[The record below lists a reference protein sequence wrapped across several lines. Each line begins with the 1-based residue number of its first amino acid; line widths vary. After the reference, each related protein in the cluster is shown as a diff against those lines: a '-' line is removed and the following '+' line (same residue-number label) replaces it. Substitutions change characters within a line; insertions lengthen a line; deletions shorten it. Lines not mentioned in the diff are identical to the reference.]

1 MLDWDC
7 VVSGCTVRGLSLHSL
22 GYDKVAK
29 ETKSKF
35 VTQNSPI
42 MQFHTTPAQFLVKV
56 HPQTANLTG
65 RLLHV
70 PWPKFML
77 EWANLMCSF
86 HGAFTDQQTFMTPN
100 KTTILIESYKPAS
113 KVYGPKKGV
122 NTVVWTSQ
130 INRFQ
135 CQIRLPQ
142 ITWTE
147 KM

>member
-1 MLDWDC
+1 M
-7 VVSGCTVRGLSLHSL
+7 SGCTVRGLSLHSL

-42 MQFHTTPAQFLVKV
+42 MQFDTTPAQFLVKV

-77 EWANLMCSF
+77 E
-86 HGAFTDQQTFMTPN
+86 
-100 KTTILIESYKPAS
+100 
-113 KVYGPKKGV
+113 
-122 NTVVWTSQ
+122 
-130 INRFQ
+130 
-135 CQIRLPQ
+135 
-142 ITWTE
+142 
-147 KM
+147 